1 MSECTKTSST
11 ILDIENDLK
20 KVEKKE
26 KNTWTNKNGNWGCY
40 GRIPGVPP
48 TLVAVSF

>member
-26 KNTWTNKNGNWGCY
+26 KIHEQNSLY
-40 GRIPGVPP
+40 DIYFQYFV
-48 TLVAVSF
+48 F

>member
-26 KNTWTNKNGNWGCY
+26 KIHEQTKMVTGGAMEGY
-40 GRIPGVPP
+40 QEF
-48 TLVAVSF
+48 LLH